1 MLEEEVV
8 ARRAGH
14 AWALG
19 FQEDPGRSS
28 VAPRATARFRS
39 PRVLALPRPRL
50 TRLLPSV
57 LKRPLTLIVAPAG
70 SGKTTLMGTF
80 AAMSSAPVAWYW
92 PESTQCDERALIHR
106 LERAMT
112 AVLPELPRGWCNVD
126 DAAEAL
132 GKLGSRRVIVVID
145 DFHVLCGTPAEGAL
159 ERLVEFAPPGLS
171 LLIAS
176 RVIPDFN
183 LPRLRVLDSVLEI
196 DSDDLRF
203 RSWEVEQLFRDF
215 YDQHLPPDEL
225 ATLTRRTQ
233 GWAAAL
239 QLFHVATRGRD
250 SRYHRHVLAAIN
262 GRSRLVREFLTR
274 NVVDELPEEL
284 RSFLIDTSV
293 LGRLSGAL
301 CDQLLGREGS
311 IAVIQQ
317 LERRQLVVSLAE
329 EMGEYRCHE
338 VLRSHLE
345 TLVVDQ
351 LGEADA
357 RVRYRRAGELLE
369 GSGAT
374 IDAARAYARAEAWS
388 SVRRVVGRDDLE
400 TAGVESDLLDILPPG
415 VRDDP
420 WLMLAQARRYQADG
434 RFDEAARTYKD
445 AATRFGSSRPATVC
459 RNERRAIEAWLN
471 SDEPRGTDWVA
482 RLRRATIHAPLP
494 VASTAPSSNSS
505 VHDLFADGVAAL
517 LAGRLRDASQL
528 LEGAAKSR
536 LASPALSVASR
547 LGFSVVT
554 LLSGDARGTVEAE
567 MAAEDA
573 DRLGL
578 TWIARL
584 CRVVLALGDVPG
596 SRSEGAVARLAFEQ
610 CGDRWGSAIASLVEG
625 LALLREGDDASGSL
639 LEAVERLR
647 PLNAP
652 VIEAWAEA
660 LHALALARSG
670 HAEAGTR
677 GMHAEAAAR
686 ACGARAAQGLACLA
700 LAEADPQRARL
711 YRRAEDI
718 LDACGISIMRRTRSC
733 VDGPYQA
740 PTVSIRCFG
749 GFELRVDGSLVD
761 LSQIKPRAREALR
774 LLCLHGGRAVHREV
788 LLSALWPDVDGS
800 AGIRNLHVAL
810 SSLRSILQVDGAP
823 FIVRDG
829 SAYRVMIPEYGSMD
843 LVQFERALQ
852 EARRARPSDPRCIDF
867 YRHALE
873 LYQDLLPED
882 GPAEW
887 VVPAREQ
894 LRTEAYVAARELA
907 QLLLTRGEPVA
918 SAAACER
925 GLQIDPYR
933 DDLWR
938 LRIDALGYAGDFA
951 AAAHARQDYD
961 RVLTELGVPPMGAA
975 R

>member
-1 MLEEEVV
+1 M
-8 ARRAGH
+8 A
-14 AWALG
+14 
-19 FQEDPGRSS
+19 
-28 VAPRATARFRS
+28 
-39 PRVLALPRPRL
+39 
-50 TRLLPSV
+50 
-57 LKRPLTLIVAPAG
+57 
-70 SGKTTLMGTF
+70 
-80 AAMSSAPVAWYW
+80 SAPVAWYW

-112 AVLPELPRGWCNVD
+112 AVLPELPRGWCTVD

-132 GKLGSRRVIVVID
+132 GKLGGRRVIVVID

-176 RVIPDFN
+176 RVIPGFN

-250 SRYHRHVLAAIN
+250 TRYHRHVLAAIN
-262 GRSRLVREFLTR
+262 TRSRLVREFLTR

-301 CDQLLGREGS
+301 CDQLLGMEGS

-345 TLVVDQ
+345 SLLVDQ

-357 RVRYRRAGELLE
+357 RVRYRHAGELLE

-374 IDAARAYARAEAWS
+374 IDAARAYARAEAWG

-400 TAGVESDLLDILPPG
+400 AAGLESDLMDILPPG

-420 WLMLAQARRYQADG
+420 WLMLAQARRYRADG

-459 RNERRAIEAWLN
+459 KNERRAIEAWLN

-494 VASTAPSSNSS
+494 VASPAPSSNSS
-505 VHDLFADGVAAL
+505 VHDLFADGVSAL

-528 LEGAAKSR
+528 LEGAAKSQF
-536 LASPALSVASR
+536 ASPALSVAAR

-554 LLSGDARGTVEAE
+554 LLSGDARGTIEAE

-596 SRSEGAVARLAFEQ
+596 SRSEGAVARIAFEQ
-610 CGDRWGSAIASLVEG
+610 CGDRWGSAIASLIEG
-625 LALLREGDDASGSL
+625 LGLLREGDDASRSL

-652 VIEAWAEA
+652 VIEAWGEA

-670 HAEAGTR
+670 HAEAGAR

-700 LAEADPQRARL
+700 VAEAEPQRAQL
-711 YRRAEDI
+711 YRPLAEGI
-718 LDACGISIMRRTRSC
+718 LDACGISVMRGTRSG

-749 GFELRVDGSLVD
+749 GFELRVDESLVD

-788 LLSALWPDVDGS
+788 LLSALWPDVEVS

-843 LVQFERALQ
+843 LIQFERALQ
-852 EARRARPSDPRCIDF
+852 EARRAQPSGDPRCVDF
-867 YRHALE
+867 YRHALD

-907 QLLLTRGEPVA
+907 QLLLTCGEPMA

-938 LRIDALGYAGDFA
+938 LRIDALGHAGDFA
-951 AAAHARQDYD
+951 AAAHARQSYD
-961 RVLTELGVPPMGAA
+961 RVLTELGVSPTSAA